1 MAEENQTT
9 TVPPAT
15 TAQGNATTPA
25 TEPAEQPKFTQS
37 QLNDLIAKEAGTRER
52 KLYEQLGVKTPEEF
66 AVIRKKLD
74 EGKTEEQRRVEALDA
89 EKKRADEL
97 DGKYKASDLVIELL
111 ALGMDK
117 DNAKKYAK
125 FAAEEAGETAE
136 DKAKAFVTSNEG
148 LVKRATVP
156 QNVGRV
162 TGQQGED
169 KDITI
174 LNQMLEKHKKQS

>member
-1 MAEENQTT
+1 MADEIATNNTEQQTT
-9 TVPPAT
+9 TTEAQG
-15 TAQGNATTPA
+15 TAQQAT
-25 TEPAEQPKFTQS
+25 AEQPKFTQS

-52 KLYEQLGVKTPEEF
+52 KILERLGAKSADELD
-66 AVIRKKLD
+66 AIRKKLD
-74 EGKTEEQRRVEALDA
+74 EGKTEEQRMAEALDA

-97 DGKYKASDLVIELL
+97 DGKYKSSDLIIELL

-117 DNAKKYAK
+117 ENAKKYAK

-148 LVKRATVP
+148 LVKRATAP

-162 TGQQGED
+162 TGAQGED